1 MRVRTFAL
9 ALLASLVSVSALQ
22 AQVAGAEVVDKATTF
37 QEALAGVV
45 VIPMTQGEIDYL
57 LENVEPVT
65 AWAADNVEAWDAID
79 DADEPI
85 PALKSLG
92 VWDATGVSATSFL
105 AILIKTQI
113 ANQVANRGLSAEML
127 NNQIGQAEQALD
139 SGMIPAEQMAEVE
152 EQLEVA
158 RELAVAMESYPAENA
173 ALYEANA
180 EALAAALQ
188 TFNQATDGAGEGAD
202 EGAGEGGDEGDDE
215 GGDEG

>member
-9 ALLASLVSVSALQ
+9 ALLASLASVTALE
-22 AQVAGAEVVDKATTF
+22 AQVAGSEVVDNATTF

-65 AWAADNVEAWDAID
+65 AWAADNSEAWDAVD
-79 DADEPI
+79 DVDEPI
-85 PALKSLG
+85 PELKNLG

-113 ANQVANRGLSAEML
+113 AHQVATRGLSAEML
-127 NNQIGQAEQALD
+127 NNQIGQAEQAMD
-139 SGMIPAEQMAEVE
+139 SGMIPAEQLAEIE

-158 RELAVAMESYPAENA
+158 RELAVAMENYPEGNA

-188 TFNQATDGAGEGAD
+188 TFNQATAE
-202 EGAGEGGDEGDDE
+202 AGEGG
-215 GGDEG
+215 